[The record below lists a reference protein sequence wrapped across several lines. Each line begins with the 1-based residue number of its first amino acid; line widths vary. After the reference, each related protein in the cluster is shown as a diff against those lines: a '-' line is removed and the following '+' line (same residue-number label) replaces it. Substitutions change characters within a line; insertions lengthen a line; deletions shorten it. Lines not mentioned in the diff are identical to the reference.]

1 MRVGLLV
8 VDPAR
13 NEDPDHR
20 LAQRVLEATPDHISI
35 VDRDYV
41 YRYVNRA
48 YEQAHARSAEQMVGM
63 SVRALLGDEIFTT
76 VVEPMLVRA
85 LGGEEIAYEAWF
97 DFVETG
103 RRYMQVR
110 YLPMRRADGTVDSVM
125 VLAHDT
131 TGRRVAE
138 DALRESEERY
148 RNYITRAPHGVFV
161 TDETGRYLEVNPTA
175 VRMTGYSEE
184 ELLRMSIKDMVP
196 EERLQET
203 LEYFGVLLATGS
215 LQQRFQLKRKGAEPF
230 WVNLGAAR
238 VGNNRIIGLCED
250 VSAEVEME
258 ERLGQSQ
265 KMEAVGLLAGGV
277 AHDFNNLLTAILGN
291 ASMVLLRPLDA
302 NSREQLEEIVAVAKR
317 AATLTRQ
324 LLTFSRR
331 EPRSAGTV
339 SPDDV
344 VSSLGQML
352 ARLIGEHI
360 RMENSL
366 DARGAHVA
374 IDRGGLEQILVN
386 LVVNARDA
394 MPEGGRLRV
403 STRPLHLDDTGAASR
418 RVAPGDYVELE
429 VADEGQGMDAATRGR
444 VFEPFFTTK
453 PPGAGSGLGLSTV
466 YGLVQATQGDVD
478 IDRERGAGTRVS
490 VLLPTA
496 QPGEEK
502 PDEEV
507 ETVERGGGVVL
518 LVEDESLLRR
528 IVERIL
534 RHAGYTVLAAENA
547 ETALELFRRD
557 PRRVDLLLTDVV
569 MPGMSGPQL
578 VQECKTVRSD
588 LPVLFMS
595 GYPDRVSSGPS
606 GRLPASPLL
615 DKPFSPEGLTTAV
628 ARVLRAR

>member
-1 MRVGLLV
+1 M
-8 VDPAR
+8 DPAR

-48 YEQAHARSAEQMVGM
+48 YEQAHARTADQMVGM
-63 SVRALLGDEIFTT
+63 SVRALLGDEMFTA
-76 VVEPMLVRA
+76 VVEPMLARA
-85 LGGEEIAYEAWF
+85 LGGEEIAYESWF
-97 DFVETG
+97 DFVEAG
-103 RRYMQVR
+103 RRHMQVR

-131 TGRRVAE
+131 TARRVAE
-138 DALRESEERY
+138 DALRESEEKY
-148 RNYITRAPHGVFV
+148 RNYIARAPHGVFV
-161 TDETGRYLEVNPTA
+161 TDETGHFLEVNPTA
-175 VRMTGYSEE
+175 VRMTGYSED
-184 ELLRMSIKDMVP
+184 ELLRMSVKDLVP
-196 EERLQET
+196 EERRQEA
-203 LEYFGVLLATGS
+203 LEQFGVVLVTGR
-215 LQQRFQLKRKGAEPF
+215 LQQHFQLKRKGAESF
-230 WVNLGAAR
+230 WVNLGAVR
-238 VGNNRIIGLCED
+238 VGDNRIIGFCED
-250 VSAEVEME
+250 VSAEMEME
-258 ERLGQSQ
+258 ERLRQSQ

-302 NSREQLEEIVAVAKR
+302 ISRAELEEIVAVANR
-317 AATLTRQ
+317 AAALTRQ

-352 ARLIGEHI
+352 TRLIGEHI
-360 RMENSL
+360 CVENSL
-366 DARGAHVA
+366 DAPGAHVA

-394 MPEGGRLRV
+394 MPEGGQLRI
-403 STRPLHLDDTGAASR
+403 STRTLRLDDTGAASR

-429 VADEGQGMDAATRGR
+429 VADEGQGMDAATRAR

-466 YGLVQATQGDVD
+466 YGLVQAMSGDVE
-478 IDRERGAGTRVS
+478 IDSERGAGTRVS

-496 QPGEEK
+496 QPGKEK
-502 PDEEV
+502 TDKEV
-507 ETVERGGGVVL
+507 ETIERGGGVVL

-528 IVERIL
+528 IIERIL

-547 ETALELFRRD
+547 ETALALFRRD
-557 PRRVDLLLTDVV
+557 PGRVDLLLTDVV
-569 MPGMSGPQL
+569 MPGMSGPRL
-578 VQECKTVRSD
+578 YQECRTVRSD

-595 GYPDRVSSGPS
+595 GYPDRASSSPS
-606 GRLPASPLL
+606 GRLPAAPLL